1 MTARFA
7 WRKDGGGIG
16 GVDQVQKERIRA
28 LGMWSSR
35 MATCELCSAAFAATL
50 NS

>member
-28 LGMWSSR
+28 LGMVKPNGDLR
-35 MATCELCSAAFAATL
+35 IVQRRIRGHAQ
-50 NS
+50 